1 MKGHDLILLMGDPE
15 GTYSPHQQLPAEGE
29 EQLHTNFTSA
39 SPGSHEAQ
47 RQQLH
52 RF

>member
-15 GTYSPHQQLPAEGE
+15 GTSFPHRQFPAEGE
-29 EQLHTNFTSA
+29 EQLHTNFTSV

-47 RQQLH
+47 IREL
-52 RF
+52 RRL